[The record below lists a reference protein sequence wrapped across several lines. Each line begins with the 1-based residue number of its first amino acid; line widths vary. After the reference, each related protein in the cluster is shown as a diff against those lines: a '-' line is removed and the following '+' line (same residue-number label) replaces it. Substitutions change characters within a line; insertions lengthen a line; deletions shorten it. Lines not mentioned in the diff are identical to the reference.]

1 MYAAPGEVK
10 KMFVPDLDGWGASAA
25 GVVPTLGRES
35 PDAAAAAVVAVV
47 RAAIERATALRA
59 ADTRRRI
66 SACSARPEMKPP
78 PPMLGR
84 IGGRYGVSPVGATER
99 QSGQARGCEGEAVCS
114 LCFCRHSLWNNWW
127 QHCVWKRPPRRPSRM
142 GERQMLHA
150 TGDEAVEGAE
160 LPGVRMLSRG
170 DAVSEPGEK
179 MLRRAG
185 VDVLV
190 RFRCGVELVAIAI
203 GD

>member
-1 MYAAPGEVK
+1 
-10 KMFVPDLDGWGASAA
+10 MFVPESDGWGASTA
-25 GVVPTLGRES
+25 GVVPTLAREP
-35 PDAAAAAVVAVV
+35 PDAAAAAVVAAV

-114 LCFCRHSLWNNWW
+114 LCFCRHSLWNTWW

-142 GERQMLHA
+142 GEMQMLHA

-160 LPGVRMLSRG
+160 LLS
-170 DAVSEPGEK
+170 
-179 MLRRAG
+179 
-185 VDVLV
+185 
-190 RFRCGVELVAIAI
+190 
-203 GD
+203 